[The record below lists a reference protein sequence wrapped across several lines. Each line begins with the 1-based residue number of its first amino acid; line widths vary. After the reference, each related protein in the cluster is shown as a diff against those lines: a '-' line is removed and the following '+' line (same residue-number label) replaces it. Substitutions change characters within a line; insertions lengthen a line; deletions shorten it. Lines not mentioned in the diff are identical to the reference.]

1 MQPHRKVLLLNA
13 SYEALNVVSAPKALA
28 LIWRR
33 VAEVVE
39 LDPGQVLYSPRY
51 KFDVPSVIR
60 LQHYIDIRSRQ
71 NRTHLTHHSLT
82 TRRRFCPPNARHPR
96 HSPHAHYVLLL
107 AVRPSLPRFGRVR
120 PTARHKQPTVS

>member
-39 LDPGQVLYSPRY
+39 LDPGQFSIPQITNLMC
-51 KFDVPSVIR
+51 
-60 LQHYIDIRSRQ
+60 LQ
-71 NRTHLTHHSLT
+71 
-82 TRRRFCPPNARHPR
+82 
-96 HSPHAHYVLLL
+96 
-107 AVRPSLPRFGRVR
+107 
-120 PTARHKQPTVS
+120 